1 MRHLRDYRSLDFQF
15 FAHVGTVF
23 CFRQWLCKEH
33 IHSNCSETE
42 GGLKLNDRLLANMA
56 GLPRDVL
63 AHFACI
69 IDLMLPIP
77 FELLL
82 EYLRRCSLVNFGK
95 LIEGK

>member
-1 MRHLRDYRSLDFQF
+1 M
-15 FAHVGTVF
+15 
-23 CFRQWLCKEH
+23 
-33 IHSNCSETE
+33 
-42 GGLKLNDRLLANMA
+42 KLNDRLLANMA

-63 AHFACI
+63 AHFVCI